1 MGFTLIHPRG
11 KASTFQEENMAEASV
26 TMPAGERRLYARK
39 SSGLVRTIGVFGAMV
54 FGVHCISLSSSGLI
68 PFSWVA
74 GVWPGSSIIGVL
86 TVAMFLCLFH
96 AYTYSVIGAAMP
108 RSAADY
114 TLASRVLSAPLAFA
128 ASWTLVIFSA
138 MVAGALI
145 AWIPKTAI
153 PVFARTIGIIFNNQ
167 SMLALADW
175 SPTPTGIIVI
185 GSICTVITFI
195 TMILPT
201 RTILRILEVGFF
213 LGLFAWAILYFQ
225 LGTAAPD
232 AFPAAWD
239 RFMGAGS
246 YAARIELA
254 KANGMVINPNVAIM
268 TLAGLIMGFWIFY
281 GYYIPTFFA
290 GEVKQAD
297 TTLISGSWASL
308 LTTWAIFVVAAIL
321 LQRLVPLEWIAAES
335 YLSNVGYSEGPTMPW
350 ITFYAAILKPSFPL
364 ILIVAVA
371 WVYTLINLAQ
381 TYFFYCSRIIFAWSF
396 DRLIPEK
403 VCYIHPRLHSP
414 IVAIAIITLIA
425 EIGVIDAALGGVMG
439 AQLNFVFFAVATQ
452 LVPVTAV
459 TFFPYLKPDLFE
471 NASAFV
477 RRKLGKVPVITI
489 VGLITLA
496 YLIWMIVASFL
507 YPAVG
512 GRIGSGTLGTL
523 FGFFLSGILVFYLAR
538 FYRLR
543 TEGIDLKWTFQSIP
557 PI

>member
-1 MGFTLIHPRG
+1 
-11 KASTFQEENMAEASV
+11 MAQSSV
-26 TMPAGERRLYARK
+26 AVPAGDRKLYARK

-86 TVAMFLCLFH
+86 TVAMIFCLFH

-114 TLASRVLSAPLAFA
+114 TLASRTLSAPLAFA

-138 MVAGALI
+138 MVAGSLI
-145 AWIPKTAI
+145 AWIPKTAL
-153 PVFARTIGIIFNNQ
+153 PVLFRTMGIVFNNPGFL
-167 SMLALADW
+167 SFADW
-175 SPTPTGIIVI
+175 SVTTAGIIII
-185 GSICTVITFI
+185 GTICAVITFI

-213 LGLFAWAILYFQ
+213 LGILAWVILFFQ
-225 LGTAAPD
+225 LGSAPVD

-246 YAARIELA
+246 FAARIDLA
-254 KANGMVINPNVAIM
+254 IANGMSIDPNVAKM

-290 GEVKQAD
+290 GEVKQAES
-297 TTLISGSWASL
+297 TLLAGSWASL
-308 LTTWAIFVVAAIL
+308 LSTWAIFVLAAIL

-335 YLSNVGYSEGPTMPW
+335 YLSNAGVSDANPMPW
-350 ITFYAAILKPSFPL
+350 ITFYAAILKPSF
-364 ILIVAVA
+364 ILLWVVAIA

-396 DRLIPEK
+396 DRLIPEG
-403 VCYIHPRLHSP
+403 VCFIHPTLRSP
-414 IVAIAIITLIA
+414 IVAILIIAGIA
-425 EIGVIDAALGGVMG
+425 EVGVIDAATGGVMG
-439 AQLNFVFFAVATQ
+439 AQLNFVFFAVCTQ
-452 LVPVTAV
+452 LVPVLAITL
-459 TFFPYLKPDLFE
+459 FPYTKPDLFE
-471 NASAFV
+471 NSSAMV
-477 RRKLGKVPVITI
+477 KRKIGGVPVITI
-489 VGLITLA
+489 IGGITML
-496 YLIWMIVASFL
+496 YLLWMIIASFMF
-507 YPAVG
+507 PAVG
-512 GRIGSGTLGTL
+512 GRIGGGTLGTL
-523 FGFFLSGILVFYLAR
+523 AGFVASGLLVFFAAR
-538 FYRLR
+538 AYRLSK
-543 TEGIDLKWTFQSIP
+543 EGIDINWTFKSVP